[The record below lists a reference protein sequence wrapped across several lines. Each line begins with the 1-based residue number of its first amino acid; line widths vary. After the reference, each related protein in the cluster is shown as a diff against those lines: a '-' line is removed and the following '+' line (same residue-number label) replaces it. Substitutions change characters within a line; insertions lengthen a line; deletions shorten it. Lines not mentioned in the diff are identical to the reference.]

1 MKFELESGSL
11 MPYAKSDLAF
21 AADHAFDRGTHR
33 KKDIVTA
40 DHIPGEDGMYGIAW
54 IRSVRRDRRREADPE
69 WLACLESIAGKYR
82 ARGVQKAQQ
91 GERAREIKK
100 GFPDDEP
107 STPLKITRDWGG
119 RYSAG

>member
-1 MKFELESGSL
+1 MKFKLESGGL
-11 MPYAKSDLAF
+11 MPYAKSDFAF

-82 ARGVQKAQQ
+82 TRGVQKA
-91 GERAREIKK
+91 
-100 GFPDDEP
+100 
-107 STPLKITRDWGG
+107 
-119 RYSAG
+119 